1 MKQYIQI
8 WIVVFFTCMAAF
20 LLGTVSG
27 TTMAGEIYSWTD
39 ENGVVNFGDQ
49 LPEGQNV
56 QTIVIPETHTSG
68 TSVTNANPETASTL
82 NDSKA
87 ESNPTTP
94 GIEELP
100 PKSLADQKRDQMAKD
115 RKENREKSEENER
128 MCAKH
133 RQRLEQMEPAR
144 RVLYTDEKG
153 ETVRMDD
160 VERVNL
166 VKEDKDFI
174 AENCK

>member
-39 ENGVVNFGDQ
+39 ENGVVHFGDQ

-68 TSVTNANPETASTL
+68 ISGTNANPETASAL
-82 NDSKA
+82 NDSRA
-87 ESNPTTP
+87 ESNPITP
-94 GIEELP
+94 GNEELP

-115 RKENREKSEENER
+115 RKEKREKSEETKR

-133 RQRLEQMEPAR
+133 RQRLEHMEPVR

-160 VERVNL
+160 VERVKMVN
-166 VKEDKDFI
+166 EDKDFI
-174 AENCK
+174 TENCK